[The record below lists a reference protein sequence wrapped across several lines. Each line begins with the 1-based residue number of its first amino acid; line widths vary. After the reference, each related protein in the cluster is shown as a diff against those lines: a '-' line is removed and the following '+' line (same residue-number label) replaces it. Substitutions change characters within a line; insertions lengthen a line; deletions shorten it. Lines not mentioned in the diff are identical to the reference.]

1 MQYVV
6 IVFKSAVPLL
16 ESFYAARPE
25 MQNNN
30 PFLVIVVLGG
40 YEISVARTC
49 TDVDRS
55 FL

>member
-1 MQYVV
+1 MQYLV

-16 ESFYAARPE
+16 ESYYAARPE
-25 MQNNN
+25 MQNKH

-40 YEISVARTC
+40 NEILVTRTC
-49 TDVDRS
+49 ADVDWS